1 MQSSSTYMC
10 VASEKIM
17 HFASGRLGIHGYC
30 KEFPKKRRLEYS
42 RHTRLTGLHMETD
55 IWIKGTDIIASH
67 RDTGRIRMGCLHLK
81 ASGVGYSTKERK
93 WGEET
98 RPVFPTWG
106 AATPVIIFF
115 WLQISYLV
123 INVPINQG
131 LFINQTTGKK
141 LQRKTSG
148 IWHCVPEFTPKWPN
162 GLGGEAE
169 PVNRFTSLWSRA

>member
-1 MQSSSTYMC
+1 MQSSSMYMC

-81 ASGVGYSTKERK
+81 ASRVGYSTKERK

-98 RPVFPTWG
+98 RPMFPTWG
-106 AATPVIIFF
+106 AATPATLLITDFLPGDQF
-115 WLQISYLV
+115 SYKSRS
-123 INVPINQG
+123 IYKSNNR
-131 LFINQTTGKK
+131 KK
-141 LQRKTSG
+141 ITEEDK
-148 IWHCVPEFTPKWPN
+148 WHLTLCAWIYSQMTQWIR
-162 GLGGEAE
+162 G
-169 PVNRFTSLWSRA
+169 RSRTC